1 MSILPFDIQTVILV
15 LVVGNGALSAV
26 ILGYRGFRSL
36 ERAGA
41 FYLSA
46 KLCQAAG
53 WSLIFLRGLIPDA
66 ASVLLGNLLL
76 TSGFSLEALALGSV
90 GGKNEDQFF
99 FYGPIVAAGAF
110 FLAVFGRTPSGR
122 VVVASL
128 ANSAVY
134 FSLAFFMLR
143 RDRTRLRTFIGAV
156 SAAYSF
162 ALGLRALAALQ
173 DPSFTVFS
181 PALIQTATFFPQIL
195 FLVIGGAGFFFFV
208 KEKDDEA
215 LRESEEKYRNVSEN
229 ANEAIV
235 IVQDERFVYA
245 NRMCGVLLG
254 VPDPSALIGRAFDEA
269 IWPEDRAFT
278 KEQHLRRICG
288 EPVDSAYEVRIVG
301 VRGFPRWVSISA
313 SLIPWKGRSAALALI
328 TDVDER
334 RKQRERIERLLEEKE
349 LLLREVNHRVKNNL
363 TVAISLLSL
372 QSGADSGASAADI
385 LRDAESRLRTMSE
398 LYETL
403 NTRGESKFLPLKE
416 YLGNLIDEIRVLF
429 PRNPPIRFDLD
440 MDGAVLDADTLSA
453 VGLLVNEIVTN
464 SLKHA
469 FGAAPGA
476 SVSDPAILI
485 SARLV
490 GDRIELRCGD
500 NGCGLPADF
509 RMDASSGFGM
519 QVIAMLARQLG
530 AQWSVD
536 RDGGTRW
543 RFDFAPKA
551 ISPAVDGSAPESK
564 GA

>member
-1 MSILPFDIQTVILV
+1 MNFLPFDIQTVILV

-26 ILGYRGFRSL
+26 ILGYRGFRRL
-36 ERAGA
+36 ERPVY

-53 WSLIFLRGLIPDA
+53 WSLIFLRGRIPDA

-76 TSGFSLEALALGSV
+76 TSGFALESLALGSV
-90 GGKNEDQFF
+90 GGKNEDQLF

-110 FLAVFGRTPSGR
+110 FLALFGRTPSGR

-156 SAAYSF
+156 GAAYSLI
-162 ALGLRALAALQ
+162 LGLRALAALQ

-235 IVQDERFVYA
+235 IVQDEVFVYA

-254 VPDPSALIGRAFDEA
+254 VPDPASLVGRRFEEV
-269 IWPEDRAFT
+269 IWPDDRSFT
-278 KEQHLRRICG
+278 KEQHFKRICG
-288 EPVDSAYEVRIVG
+288 EPVDPAYEVRIVG
-301 VRGFPRWVSISA
+301 ARGLPRWVSISA
-313 SLIPWKGRSAALALI
+313 SLIPWKGRLAALALI

-334 RKQRERIERLLEEKE
+334 RKQHERIERLLAEKE

-372 QSGADSGASAADI
+372 QSGAGSGASAADI

-429 PRNPPIRFDLD
+429 PRDPPIRFDLD
-440 MDGAVLDADTLSA
+440 FDGTILDADTLAA

-469 FGAAPGA
+469 FVAVA
-476 SVSDPAILI
+476 DPAIVI
-485 SARLV
+485 SARLN

-500 NGCGLPADF
+500 NGRGFPADF
-509 RMDASSGFGM
+509 KMDASSGFGM
-519 QVIAMLARQLG
+519 QVITMLARQLG
-530 AQWSVD
+530 AQWSVE
-536 RDGGTRW
+536 RNGGTSW

-551 ISPAVDGSAPESK
+551 ISPAADESAPESK

>member
-1 MSILPFDIQTVILV
+1 MSFLPFDIQTVILV
-15 LVVGNGALSAV
+15 LVIGNGALSAV
-26 ILGYRGFRSL
+26 ILGYRGFRRL
-36 ERAGA
+36 ERPVC

-53 WSLIFLRGLIPDA
+53 WSLIFLRGRIPDA
-66 ASVLLGNLLL
+66 ASVLLGNLCL
-76 TSGFSLEALALGSV
+76 TSGFALEALALGSV
-90 GGKNEDQFF
+90 DGKDDDQFF

-128 ANSAVY
+128 SNSAVY

-143 RDRTRLRTFIGAV
+143 RDRTRLRSFIGAV
-156 SAAYSF
+156 SAAYSLI
-162 ALGLRALAALQ
+162 LGLRALAALR
-173 DPSFTVFS
+173 DSSFTVFS
-181 PALIQTATFFPQIL
+181 PALIQTATFIPQIL
-195 FLVIGGAGFFFFV
+195 FLVIGGAGFVFFV
-208 KEKDDEA
+208 KERDDEA

-235 IVQDERFVYA
+235 IVQDEKFVYA

-254 VPDPSALIGRAFDEA
+254 VSDPASLIGRPFEEV

-278 KEQHLRRICG
+278 KEQHLKRIRG
-288 EPVDSAYEVRIVG
+288 EPVDPSYEVRIVG
-301 VRGFPRWVSISA
+301 ARGFPRWVSISA
-313 SLIPWKGRSAALALI
+313 SLIPWKGRQGALALI

-334 RKQRERIERLLEEKE
+334 KKQHERIERLLAEKE

-372 QSGADSGASAADI
+372 QSGAGSGASAADI
-385 LRDAESRLRTMSE
+385 LRDAESRLRTMTE

-416 YLGNLIDEIRVLF
+416 YIGNLIDEIRVLF
-429 PRNPPIRFDLD
+429 PRDPPIRFHLD
-440 MDGAVLDADTLSA
+440 FDGTILDADTLSA

-469 FGAAPGA
+469 FGDVP
-476 SVSDPAILI
+476 DPLIAI
-485 SARLV
+485 SARLT
-490 GDRIELRCGD
+490 GDRLELRCGD
-500 NGCGLPADF
+500 NGRGLPADF
-509 RMDASSGFGM
+509 KMAASSGFGM
-519 QVIAMLARQLG
+519 QVISMLARQLG
-530 AQWSVD
+530 AQWSVE
-536 RDGGTRW
+536 REAGTRW
-543 RFDFAPKA
+543 SFEFAPKA
-551 ISPAVDGSAPESK
+551 ISPAADASAPETK